1 MYTKF
6 LKNLLTKKD
15 KYINNES
22 IVVQGNC
29 SVVIQRILPQKFKDP
44 GSVTISCAIRM
55 VSIGKALIDIG
66 ASINLMPL
74 SMCWRIR
81 NLKIVLTRKTLQL
94 AYCSI
99 IIPYGV
105 VEDVLVK
112 VQQFT
117 FLVDLVIM
125 DIEEDLD
132 VPLIL
137 GRTFMLTTKC
147 VVDMGNGNLE
157 MIMEDQKV
165 TFNLF
170 EPMKHPSH
178 SKTCFRV
185 EAIEHEVS
193 CVEQ

>member
-1 MYTKF
+1 MSLPRMF
-6 LKNLLTKKD
+6 LILWNLQRRIKS
-15 KYINNES
+15 S
-22 IVVQGNC
+22 ILQGFSISSRNWRSSFLLVQGNC

-147 VVDMGNGNLE
+147 VVDMGNGGPKGDL
-157 MIMEDQKV
+157 QS
-165 TFNLF
+165 L
-170 EPMKHPSH
+170 
-178 SKTCFRV
+178 
-185 EAIEHEVS
+185 
-193 CVEQ
+193 